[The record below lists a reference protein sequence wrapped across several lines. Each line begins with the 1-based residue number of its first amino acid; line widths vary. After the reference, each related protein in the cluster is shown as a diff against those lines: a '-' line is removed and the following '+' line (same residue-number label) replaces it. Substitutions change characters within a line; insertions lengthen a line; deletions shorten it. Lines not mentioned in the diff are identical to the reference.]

1 MQKLIAYSTGQGNNQ
16 PVTSTNTTTITITNT
31 TTTTT
36 STTTMTFIKII
47 VIILMGKKTHFPA
60 RTLLR
65 DLLPKC
71 WHPTNSLDTWALY
84 FLNLL

>member
-16 PVTSTNTTTITITNT
+16 PVTSTNTTTITITT
-31 TTTTT
+31 TT
-36 STTTMTFIKII
+36 TTTMTFIKII

-60 RTLLR
+60 RSLLR

-84 FLNLL
+84 FQNLL